1 MKYTAI
7 NIGPILRTF
16 DLVRKPRDIWAASYM
31 FSHLMQC
38 VVDEIAKAG
47 DIKVFSPVVKLGEEK
62 LGVGLF
68 PDRIYCK
75 IYKKESWSF
84 SSESILDKFAEALG
98 LEKDAVKDYFNIMCV
113 TIDGDGKSETKAISE
128 MNHLLDCMELN
139 GHATSG
145 ESIDVIWN
153 FITDGDKIDKRSNLY
168 KYAFVE
174 GKFGKVSY
182 SDINGRIEK
191 DYGTLAEYASVQ
203 LSTIEPTKWEDAR
216 KTAELIEK
224 DFKTYFEGQE
234 DIFFSKLKYEFP
246 KDIKSYHKYI
256 CVVQADGDNMGKSF
270 SHEKLADTETSVIS
284 GKLVEFGKK
293 ASAMIYE
300 YGGLPI
306 YAGGDDLLFLAP
318 VVGMT
323 KKTAKDS
330 DGKDMLYSK
339 NIFDLLND
347 IDNCFEPV
355 KSYVNGK
362 SLIDKDTN
370 KTIVPSM
377 SYGVSIT
384 YYKFPL
390 YEALASAR
398 HLLFGVAKNVDGKNA
413 IAWRL
418 QKNSGSSFEG
428 AFTKTDLLEAFENVI
443 QSSLVKPTIVAAVSH
458 KIRENQQ
465 MLMLWLNKGEKYEQ
479 RNLNFFKK
487 YMDYDEKNSYKKAI
501 LELLNKMYEVYP
513 PLFEDKEKDID
524 KEACDNKIK
533 VLPTDR
539 AQGIF
544 DVKQKKY
551 ALKQA
556 LRDDMFKMVYSMI
569 RTAKFIS
576 GEEVKDE

>member
-16 DLVRKPRDIWAASYM
+16 DMVRKPRDIWAASYM
-31 FSHLMQC
+31 FSHLMEC
-38 VVDEIAKAG
+38 IVDEITKTESV
-47 DIKVFSPVVKLGEEK
+47 KVFSPVVKLGEGK

-68 PDRIYCK
+68 PDRVYCEGEWDFRTK
-75 IYKKESWSF
+75 REN
-84 SSESILDKFAEALG
+84 ILKTFAENLG
-98 LEKDAVKDYFNIMCV
+98 MKDDADFKDYFNIMCSTV
-113 TIDGDGKSETKAISE
+113 DVEADKDGNSETKAISE
-128 MNHLLDCMELN
+128 LNHLLDCLELN
-139 GHATSG
+139 GRATSG
-145 ESIDVIWN
+145 KSIDAIWN
-153 FITDGDKIDKRSNLY
+153 FITKDSKRSRLY
-168 KYAFVE
+168 SNAFLRGE
-174 GKFGKVSY
+174 FGKVSY
-182 SDINGRIEK
+182 PDINGRIEK

-256 CVVQADGDNMGKSF
+256 CVVQADGDNMGKTF

-355 KSYVNGK
+355 KSYVKGK

-390 YEALASAR
+390 YEVLASAR
-398 HLLFGVAKNVDGKNA
+398 HLLFGVAKNVEGKNA

-428 AFTKTDLLEAFENVI
+428 AFTKDNLLASFENVI
-443 QSSLVKPTIVAAVSH
+443 INSGVKDTIVAAVSH

-465 MLMLWLNKGEKYEQ
+465 MLQLWLNEGEEHKQ

-487 YMDYDEKNSYKKAI
+487 YMNYDEKNPYKTAI
-501 LELLNKMYEVYP
+501 LELLNKMYKVYP
-513 PLFEDKEKDID
+513 PLFKGKEEEIGKNAE
-524 KEACDNKIK
+524 KGEIK
-533 VLPTDR
+533 VLQTDK

-544 DVKQKKY
+544 TIEQKKD